1 MFKGFRDFIMRGNVV
16 DLAVAVII
24 GAAFNQIVNSL
35 VGDVL
40 TPLIGAIFGRP
51 DFSGI
56 ALGPVLLGKFIN
68 AVVNFF
74 IVAVVIYFGIVVPMQ
89 KLQERIDRK
98 KLSSLLPALPKKSDS
113 SGKFWR
119 RLKINSCQLKQI
131 TDCRLGV
138 VGRSLSQSIE

>member
-24 GAAFNQIVNSL
+24 GAAFNQIVNSM

-56 ALGPVLLGKFIN
+56 VIGPIFLGKFIN
-68 AVVNFF
+68 AIVNFL
-74 IVAVVIYFGIVVPMQ
+74 IVAIVIYFGIVVTMK
-89 KLQERIDRK
+89 KLQERIDK
-98 KLSSLLPALPKKSDS
+98 KKAAQPAPAPSEEVRLLSEILET
-113 SGKFWR
+113 
-119 RLKINSCQLKQI
+119 LKNK
-131 TDCRLGV
+131 
-138 VGRSLSQSIE
+138 

>member
-24 GAAFNQIVNSL
+24 GAAFNQIVNSM

-56 ALGPVLLGKFIN
+56 ALGPILLGKFIN

-74 IVAVVIYFGIVVPMQ
+74 IVAVVIYFGVVLPMK
-89 KLQERIDRK
+89 KLHDRIDK
-98 KLSSLLPALPKKSDS
+98 KKAAQPAPAPSEEVRLLSEILET
-113 SGKFWR
+113 
-119 RLKINSCQLKQI
+119 LKNK
-131 TDCRLGV
+131 
-138 VGRSLSQSIE
+138 

>member
-24 GAAFNQIVNSL
+24 GAAFNQIVNSM

-56 ALGPVLLGKFIN
+56 IIGPVFLGKFIN
-68 AVVNFF
+68 AIVNFL
-74 IVAVVIYFGIVVPMQ
+74 IVAIVIYFGIVVPMK
-89 KLQERIDRK
+89 KLQERIDK
-98 KLSSLLPALPKKSDS
+98 KKAAQPAPAPSDEVRLLSEILET
-113 SGKFWR
+113 
-119 RLKINSCQLKQI
+119 LKNK
-131 TDCRLGV
+131 
-138 VGRSLSQSIE
+138 

>member
-24 GAAFNQIVNSL
+24 GAAFNQIVNSM

-56 ALGPVLLGKFIN
+56 IIGPVFLGKFIN
-68 AVVNFF
+68 AIVNFL
-74 IVAVVIYFGIVVPMQ
+74 IVAIVIYFGIVVPMK
-89 KLQERIDRK
+89 KLQERTDK
-98 KLSSLLPALPKKSDS
+98 KKAAQPAPAPSEEVRLLSEILET
-113 SGKFWR
+113 
-119 RLKINSCQLKQI
+119 LKNK
-131 TDCRLGV
+131 
-138 VGRSLSQSIE
+138 

>member
-24 GAAFNQIVNSL
+24 GAAFNQIVNSM

-56 ALGPVLLGKFIN
+56 VIGPIFLGKFIN
-68 AVVNFF
+68 ALLTFL
-74 IVAVVIYFGIVVPMQ
+74 IVAIVIYFGIVVPMK
-89 KLQERIDRK
+89 KLQERIDK
-98 KLSSLLPALPKKSDS
+98 KKAAQPASAPSEEVRLLSEILET
-113 SGKFWR
+113 
-119 RLKINSCQLKQI
+119 LKNK
-131 TDCRLGV
+131 
-138 VGRSLSQSIE
+138 